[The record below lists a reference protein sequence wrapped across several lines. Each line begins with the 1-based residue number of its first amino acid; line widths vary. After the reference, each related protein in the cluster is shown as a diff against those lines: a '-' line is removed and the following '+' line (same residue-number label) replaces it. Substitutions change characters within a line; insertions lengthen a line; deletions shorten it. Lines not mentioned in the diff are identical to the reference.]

1 MIAQY
6 ISKIVTPIVSFALFS
21 LMCLQLNSAY
31 ANPKVLMETSKGD
44 ITIELSEKEAPRT
57 VKNFLSYVSEGFY
70 NNLIFH
76 RVINDLRPGR
86 LFSMI
91 QGGGMDS
98 EMRQKDPKPPI
109 KNEARRGLGNNRG
122 TIAMARTPV
131 IDSATAQFFI
141 NVIDNDGLNHT
152 DNTARGFGYAVFG
165 EVIKGMEVVDSIA
178 RVETGIFNGFPNV
191 PKEPILIKN
200 VSIIE

>member
-1 MIAQY
+1 MIARY
-6 ISKIVTPIVSFALFS
+6 TSKIVTTIVVFVLFS
-21 LMCLQLNSAY
+21 LICLQLNSAY

-44 ITIELSEKEAPRT
+44 ITIELFEKEAPRT
-57 VKNFLSYVSEGFY
+57 VKNFLSYASEGFY

-76 RVINDLRPGR
+76 RVIKD
-86 LFSMI
+86 FMI

-122 TIAMARTPV
+122 TIAMARTNV

-141 NVIDNDGLNHT
+141 NVKDNDFLNHT
-152 DNTARGFGYAVFG
+152 DKTARGFGYAVFG
-165 EVIKGMEVVDSIA
+165 EVIKGMDVVDSIA
-178 RVETGIFNGFPNV
+178 RVKTGIFNGFRDV

>member
-44 ITIELSEKEAPRT
+44 ITIELYENEAPRT
-57 VKNFLSYVSEGFY
+57 VKNFLSYASEGFY

-76 RVINDLRPGR
+76 RVIKD
-86 LFSMI
+86 FMI

-122 TIAMARTPV
+122 TIAMARTNV
-131 IDSATAQFFI
+131 VDSATAQFFI
-141 NVIDNDGLNHT
+141 NVKDNDFLNHT
-152 DNTARGFGYAVFG
+152 DKTARGFGYAVFG
-165 EVIKGMEVVDSIA
+165 EVIKGMDVVDSIA
-178 RVETGIFNGFPNV
+178 RVKTDIFNGFRDV

>member
-44 ITIELSEKEAPRT
+44 ITIELYENEAPRT
-57 VKNFLSYVSEGFY
+57 VKNFLSYASEGFY

-76 RVINDLRPGR
+76 RVIKD
-86 LFSMI
+86 FMI

-122 TIAMARTPV
+122 TIAMARTNV
-131 IDSATAQFFI
+131 VDSATAQFFI
-141 NVIDNDGLNHT
+141 NVKDNDFLNHT
-152 DNTARGFGYAVFG
+152 DKTARGFGYAVFG
-165 EVIKGMEVVDSIA
+165 EVIKGMDVVDSIA
-178 RVETGIFNGFPNV
+178 RVKVGDFHGYEKV
-191 PKEPILIKN
+191 PKEPIFIKN
-200 VSIIE
+200 VSMIE

>member
-44 ITIELSEKEAPRT
+44 ITIELYENEAPRT

-76 RVINDLRPGR
+76 RVIKD
-86 LFSMI
+86 FMI

-122 TIAMARTPV
+122 TIAMARTNV
-131 IDSATAQFFI
+131 VDSATAQFFI

-152 DNTARGFGYAVFG
+152 DNTSRGFGYAVFG

-178 RVETGIFNGFPNV
+178 RVETDIFNGRPNV

>member
-1 MIAQY
+1 MIARY
-6 ISKIVTPIVSFALFS
+6 TSKIVTTIVVFVLFS
-21 LMCLQLNSAY
+21 LICLQLNSAY

-44 ITIELSEKEAPRT
+44 ITIELFENEAPRT
-57 VKNFLSYVSEGFY
+57 VKNFLSYASEGFY

-76 RVINDLRPGR
+76 RVIKD
-86 LFSMI
+86 FMI

-122 TIAMARTPV
+122 TLAMARTNI

-141 NVIDNDGLNHT
+141 NVKDNDFLNHT

-165 EVIKGMEVVDSIA
+165 EVIKGMDVVDSIA
-178 RVETGIFNGFPNV
+178 RVKTGIFNGLRDV

>member
-1 MIAQY
+1 MIARY
-6 ISKIVTPIVSFALFS
+6 TSKIVTTIVVFVLFS
-21 LMCLQLNSAY
+21 LICLQLNSAY

-44 ITIELSEKEAPRT
+44 ITIELFEKEAPRT
-57 VKNFLSYVSEGFY
+57 VKNFLSYASEGFY

-76 RVINDLRPGR
+76 RVIKD
-86 LFSMI
+86 FMI

-98 EMRQKDPKPPI
+98 EMRQKDHKAPI

-122 TIAMARTPV
+122 TITMARKPKPH
-131 IDSATAQFFI
+131 TASSQFFI
-141 NVIDNDGLNHT
+141 NLVDNEYLNHRNDT
-152 DNTARGFGYAVFG
+152 HEGFGYAVFG
-165 EVIKGMEVVDSIA
+165 EVIKGMNVVDSIA

-191 PKEPILIKN
+191 PKEPIFIKN

>member
-1 MIAQY
+1 MIARY
-6 ISKIVTPIVSFALFS
+6 TSKIVTTIVVFVLFS
-21 LMCLQLNSAY
+21 LICLQLNTAY

-44 ITIELSEKEAPRT
+44 ITIELYENEAPRT
-57 VKNFLSYVSEGFY
+57 VKNFLSYASEGFY

-76 RVINDLRPGR
+76 RVIKD
-86 LFSMI
+86 FMI

-122 TIAMARTPV
+122 TIAMARTNV
-131 IDSATAQFFI
+131 VDSATAQFFI
-141 NVIDNDGLNHT
+141 NVKDNDFLNHT
-152 DNTARGFGYAVFG
+152 DKTARGFGYAVFG
-165 EVIKGMEVVDSIA
+165 EVIKGMDVVDSIA
-178 RVETGIFNGFPNV
+178 RVKTGIFNGFGDV

>member
-1 MIAQY
+1 MIARY
-6 ISKIVTPIVSFALFS
+6 TSKIVTTIVVFVLFS
-21 LMCLQLNSAY
+21 LICLQLNSAY
-31 ANPKVLMETSKGD
+31 ANPKVLMETSKGN
-44 ITIELSEKEAPRT
+44 ITIELFEKEAPKT
-57 VKNFLSYVSEGFY
+57 VKNFLSYASEGFY

-76 RVINDLRPGR
+76 RVIKD
-86 LFSMI
+86 FMI

-122 TIAMARTPV
+122 TLAMARTNI

-141 NVIDNDGLNHT
+141 NVKDNDFLNHT

-165 EVIKGMEVVDSIA
+165 EVIKGMDVVDSIA
-178 RVETGIFNGFPNV
+178 RVKTGNFNGFQDV
-191 PKEPILIKN
+191 PKEPIFIKN
-200 VSIIE
+200 VSLIE

>member
-1 MIAQY
+1 MIARY
-6 ISKIVTPIVSFALFS
+6 ISKIITISVVFALFS
-21 LMCLQLNSAY
+21 LICLQLNTAY

-44 ITIELSEKEAPRT
+44 ITIELYEKEAPRT
-57 VKNFLSYVSEGFY
+57 VKNFLSYASEGFY

-76 RVINDLRPGR
+76 RVIKD
-86 LFSMI
+86 FMI

-122 TIAMARTPV
+122 TLAMARTNI

-141 NVIDNDGLNHT
+141 NVNDNDFLNHT

-165 EVIKGMEVVDSIA
+165 EVVKGMDVVDSIA
-178 RVETGIFNGFPNV
+178 RVKTDNFNGFQDV
-191 PKEPILIKN
+191 PKEPIFIKN

>member
-1 MIAQY
+1 MFAQY
-6 ISKIVTPIVSFALFS
+6 LSKIVTPIVVFALFS
-21 LMCLQLNSAY
+21 LICSQLNSAY

-44 ITIELSEKEAPRT
+44 ITIELYEKEAPRT

-76 RVINDLRPGR
+76 RVIKD
-86 LFSMI
+86 FMV
-91 QGGGMDS
+91 QGGGFDT

-109 KNEARRGLGNNRG
+109 KNEARRGLGNKRG
-122 TIAMARTPV
+122 TLAMARTNV
-131 IDSATAQFFI
+131 IDSATAQFFV
-141 NVIDNDGLNHT
+141 NVVDNDFLNHT

-165 EVIKGMEVVDSIA
+165 EVTKGMDVVDSIV
-178 RVETGIFNGFPNV
+178 RVKTGTFNGFQDV

>member
-44 ITIELSEKEAPRT
+44 LTIELYENEAPRT
-57 VKNFLSYVSEGFY
+57 VKNFLSYASEGFY

-76 RVINDLRPGR
+76 RVIKD
-86 LFSMI
+86 FMI

-122 TIAMARTPV
+122 TIAMARTNV
-131 IDSATAQFFI
+131 VDSATAQFFI
-141 NVIDNDGLNHT
+141 NVKDNDFLNHT
-152 DNTARGFGYAVFG
+152 DKTARGFGYAVFG
-165 EVIKGMEVVDSIA
+165 EVIKGMDVVDSIA
-178 RVETGIFNGFPNV
+178 RVKTGIFNGLPNV

>member
-1 MIAQY
+1 MIVQY
-6 ISKIVTPIVSFALFS
+6 TSKIVTTIVVFVLFS
-21 LMCLQLNSAY
+21 LACLQLNSAY

-44 ITIELSEKEAPRT
+44 ITIELYVKEAPKT
-57 VKNFLSYVSEGFY
+57 VKNFLSYASEGFY

-76 RVINDLRPGR
+76 RVIKN
-86 LFSMI
+86 FMI

-122 TIAMARTPV
+122 TLAMARTNV
-131 IDSATAQFFI
+131 INSATAQFFI
-141 NVIDNDGLNHT
+141 NVKDNDFLNHT

-165 EVIKGMEVVDSIA
+165 EVIKGLDVVDSIGKA
-178 RVETGIFNGFPNV
+178 KTGVFNGFQDV
-191 PKEPILIKN
+191 PKEPIFIKN

>member
-6 ISKIVTPIVSFALFS
+6 ISKIVIPIVSFALFS

-44 ITIELSEKEAPRT
+44 ITIELYENEAPRT
-57 VKNFLSYVSEGFY
+57 VKNFLSYASEGFY

-76 RVINDLRPGR
+76 RVIKD
-86 LFSMI
+86 FMI

-122 TIAMARTPV
+122 TIAMARTNV

-141 NVIDNDGLNHT
+141 NVKDNDFLNHT
-152 DNTARGFGYAVFG
+152 DKTARGFGYAVFG
-165 EVIKGMEVVDSIA
+165 EVIKGMDVVDSIA
-178 RVETGIFNGFPNV
+178 RAKTGIFNGFSDV

>member
-44 ITIELSEKEAPRT
+44 ITIELYENEAPRT
-57 VKNFLSYVSEGFY
+57 VKNFLSYASEGFY

-76 RVINDLRPGR
+76 RVIKD
-86 LFSMI
+86 FMI

-122 TIAMARTPV
+122 TIAMARTNV
-131 IDSATAQFFI
+131 VDSATAQFFI
-141 NVIDNDGLNHT
+141 NVKDNDFLNHT
-152 DNTARGFGYAVFG
+152 DKTARGFGYAVFG
-165 EVIKGMEVVDSIA
+165 EVIKGMDVVDSIA
-178 RVETGIFNGFPNV
+178 RVKTGIFNGLPNV

>member
-44 ITIELSEKEAPRT
+44 ITIELYENEAPRT
-57 VKNFLSYVSEGFY
+57 VKNFLSYASEGFY

-76 RVINDLRPGR
+76 RVIKD
-86 LFSMI
+86 FMI

-122 TIAMARTPV
+122 TIAMARTNV
-131 IDSATAQFFI
+131 VDSATAQFFI
-141 NVIDNDGLNHT
+141 NVKDNDFLNHT
-152 DNTARGFGYAVFG
+152 DKTARGFGYAVFG
-165 EVIKGMEVVDSIA
+165 EVIKGMDVVDSIA
-178 RVETGIFNGFPNV
+178 RAKTGIFNGFSDV

>member
-44 ITIELSEKEAPRT
+44 ITIELYEKEAPRT
-57 VKNFLSYVSEGFY
+57 VKNFLSYASEGFY

-76 RVINDLRPGR
+76 RVIKD
-86 LFSMI
+86 FMI

-122 TIAMARTPV
+122 TIAMARTNV

-141 NVIDNDGLNHT
+141 NVKDNDFLNHT
-152 DNTARGFGYAVFG
+152 DKTARGFGYAVFG
-165 EVIKGMEVVDSIA
+165 EVIKGMDVVDSIA
-178 RVETGIFNGFPNV
+178 RAKTGIFNGFSDV

>member
-1 MIAQY
+1 MIARY
-6 ISKIVTPIVSFALFS
+6 TSKIVTTIVVFVLFS
-21 LMCLQLNSAY
+21 LICLQLNSAY

-44 ITIELSEKEAPRT
+44 ITIELFEKEAPRT
-57 VKNFLSYVSEGFY
+57 VKNFLSYASEGFY

-76 RVINDLRPGR
+76 RVIKD
-86 LFSMI
+86 FMI

-98 EMRQKDPKPPI
+98 EMRQKDPKAPI

-122 TIAMARTPV
+122 TLAMARTNI

-141 NVIDNDGLNHT
+141 NVKDNDFLNHT

-165 EVIKGMEVVDSIA
+165 EVIKGMDVVDSIA
-178 RVETGIFNGFPNV
+178 RVKTGIFNGFRDV

>member
-1 MIAQY
+1 MIARY
-6 ISKIVTPIVSFALFS
+6 TSKIVTPIVSFALFS

-44 ITIELSEKEAPRT
+44 ITIELYENEAPRT
-57 VKNFLSYVSEGFY
+57 VKNFLSYATEGFY

-76 RVINDLRPGR
+76 RVIKD
-86 LFSMI
+86 FMI

-122 TIAMARTPV
+122 TLAMARTNI

-141 NVIDNDGLNHT
+141 NVNDNDFLNHT

-165 EVIKGMEVVDSIA
+165 EVIKGMDVVDSIA
-178 RVETGIFNGFPNV
+178 RVKTGNFNGFQDV
-191 PKEPILIKN
+191 PKEPIFIKN

>member
-1 MIAQY
+1 MIARY
-6 ISKIVTPIVSFALFS
+6 TSKIVTISVVFVLFS
-21 LMCLQLNSAY
+21 LICLQLNSAY

-44 ITIELSEKEAPRT
+44 ITIELFENEAPRT
-57 VKNFLSYVSEGFY
+57 VKNFLTYASEGFY

-76 RVINDLRPGR
+76 RVIKD
-86 LFSMI
+86 FMI

-122 TIAMARTPV
+122 TLAMARTNI

-141 NVIDNDGLNHT
+141 NVKDNDFLNHT

-165 EVIKGMEVVDSIA
+165 EVIEGMDVVDSVA
-178 RVETGIFNGFPNV
+178 RVKTGNFNGFQDV
-191 PKEPILIKN
+191 PKEPIYIKN

>member
-1 MIAQY
+1 MFAQY
-6 ISKIVTPIVSFALFS
+6 ISKIVTPIVFFALFS
-21 LMCLQLNSAY
+21 LTCLQLNSAY

-44 ITIELSEKEAPRT
+44 ITIELYEKEAPRT

-76 RVINDLRPGR
+76 RVIKD
-86 LFSMI
+86 FMV
-91 QGGGMDS
+91 QGGGFDT
-98 EMRQKDPKPPI
+98 EMRQKDPKSPI
-109 KNEARRGLGNNRG
+109 KNEARRGLGNKRG
-122 TIAMARTPV
+122 TLAMARTNV

-141 NVIDNDGLNHT
+141 NVVDNDFLNHT

-165 EVIKGMEVVDSIA
+165 EVIKGMDVVDSIV
-178 RVETGIFNGFPNV
+178 RVETGTFSGYQDV

-200 VSIIE
+200 VSMIE

>member
-1 MIAQY
+1 MIARY
-6 ISKIVTPIVSFALFS
+6 TSKIVTTIVVFVLFS
-21 LMCLQLNSAY
+21 LICLQLNSAY

-44 ITIELSEKEAPRT
+44 ITIELFENEAPRT
-57 VKNFLSYVSEGFY
+57 VKNFLSYASEGFY

-76 RVINDLRPGR
+76 RVIKN
-86 LFSMI
+86 FMI

-122 TIAMARTPV
+122 TLAMARTNI

-141 NVIDNDGLNHT
+141 NVKDNDFLNHT

-165 EVIKGMEVVDSIA
+165 EVIKGMDVVDSIA
-178 RVETGIFNGFPNV
+178 RVKTGNFNGFQDV

>member
-1 MIAQY
+1 
-6 ISKIVTPIVSFALFS
+6 
-21 LMCLQLNSAY
+21 
-31 ANPKVLMETSKGD
+31 METSKGD
-44 ITIELSEKEAPRT
+44 ITIELFENEAPRT
-57 VKNFLSYVSEGFY
+57 VKNFLSYASEGFY

-76 RVINDLRPGR
+76 RVIKD
-86 LFSMI
+86 FMI

-122 TIAMARTPV
+122 TLAMARTNI

-141 NVIDNDGLNHT
+141 NVKDNDFLNHT

-165 EVIKGMEVVDSIA
+165 EVIKGMDVVDSIA

>member
-44 ITIELSEKEAPRT
+44 LTIELYENEAPRT
-57 VKNFLSYVSEGFY
+57 VKNFLSYASEGFY

-76 RVINDLRPGR
+76 RVIKD
-86 LFSMI
+86 FMI

-122 TIAMARTPV
+122 TIAMARTNV

-141 NVIDNDGLNHT
+141 NVKDNDFLNHT
-152 DNTARGFGYAVFG
+152 DKTARGFGYAVFG
-165 EVIKGMEVVDSIA
+165 EVIKGMDVVDSIA
-178 RVETGIFNGFPNV
+178 RVETGIFNGFRDV

>member
-44 ITIELSEKEAPRT
+44 ITIELYENEAPRT
-57 VKNFLSYVSEGFY
+57 VKNFLSYASEGFY

-76 RVINDLRPGR
+76 RVIKD
-86 LFSMI
+86 FMI

-122 TIAMARTPV
+122 TIAMARTNV
-131 IDSATAQFFI
+131 VDSATAQFFI
-141 NVIDNDGLNHT
+141 NVKDNDFLNHT
-152 DNTARGFGYAVFG
+152 DKTARGFGYAVFG
-165 EVIKGMEVVDSIA
+165 EVIKGMDVVDSIA
-178 RVETGIFNGFPNV
+178 RVKTGIFNGFPNV